1 MKTGCLLLHG
11 FGGEPFEVHELAR
24 SLEIAGYKVATPLL
38 PGHGLTADD
47 FARSG
52 YDDWLAGA
60 RQAYL
65 ELSDSVR
72 AAARLEPVEPVGSVG
87 AVKTDIMTDSFAPGE
102 PVDSV
107 DPVVVIGFSMGGLLC
122 LELAGEL
129 RPAAVIC
136 IAAPLYPYRL
146 WPLSKVKDWRVFFMP
161 LLAKFVSVIKNSR
174 PPSMESRRMAPWQG
188 HEGAYFLR
196 PLASLAKACKRLR
209 QQLHLVKA
217 PLLLMHDRNDSI
229 SEFSN
234 VFEIASRCA
243 SAHIEIRA
251 FELRENITSKHM
263 LVTHE
268 QSKQLVCDYSVDFLK
283 RVRMLGTG

>member
-11 FGGEPFEVHELAR
+11 FGGEPFEVRELAR
-24 SLEIAGYKVATPLL
+24 ALETAGYKVETPLL

-47 FARSG
+47 FARSS

-65 ELSDSVR
+65 ELSDSVK
-72 AAARLEPVEPVGSVG
+72 AAAQLESVEPVWPVVEVE
-87 AVKTDIMTDSFAPGE
+87 AVQVTDLA
-102 PVDSV
+102 DSV
-107 DPVVVIGFSMGGLLC
+107 DQVVVIGFSMGGLLC

-136 IAAPLYPYRL
+136 IAAPLYPYRM

-174 PPSMESRRMAPWQG
+174 PPSMESRRMAPWKG

-196 PLASLAKACKRLR
+196 PLASLAKACERLR

-234 VFEIASRCA
+234 VFEIARRCA

-283 RVRMLGTG
+283 RVLGAVQE